1 MWNVERSSFR
11 LIQRKA
17 GITVRRA
24 VGAVTLIMWNKRM
37 PSVAGRIESEI
48 VLNRKL
54 EIFGLLE
61 VGADFHEVFCCVN
74 I

>member
-1 MWNVERSSFR
+1 MWNVERSPFR
-11 LIQRKA
+11 LMQSKA

-24 VGAVTLIMWNKRM
+24 VGAVALIMWKKRM
-37 PSVAGRIESEI
+37 PSVAGRIEYETL
-48 VLNRKL
+48 LNRKL
-54 EIFGLLE
+54 EIFGFQE